1 MKNAPHLL
9 PDPSYVEMLNVD
21 LSDNFLI
28 PFFGCMVPAGF
39 PSPADDYIEL
49 QISITDIVTNN
60 PHSTYFVRV
69 HGDSMQDA
77 HIMDGSV
84 LAVDRSLEA
93 KSGDIIVAIVSN
105 EFTVKRFI
113 KRQGKGYLV
122 PENKKY
128 QALEITPEM
137 DFEVWGK
144 VVTVLHKL

>member
-1 MKNAPHLL
+1 MKNVPALH
-9 PDPSYVEMLNVD
+9 PDHSYVDLLHVD
-21 LSDNFLI
+21 LSDDFLL
-28 PFFGCMVPAGF
+28 PLYSCRVSTGF

-60 PHSTYFVRV
+60 PRSIYFVRV

-77 HIMDGSV
+77 HILDGSV
-84 LAVDRSLEA
+84 LAVDRSLESD
-93 KSGDIIVAIVSN
+93 SGDIIVAIVN
-105 EFTVKRFI
+105 REFTVKRFI
-113 KRQGKGYLV
+113 KQIGKAYLV